1 MKSVLLCLFF
11 YLYTGTTSAQT
22 IPKKK
27 LDSFITAL
35 SSKGLVKG
43 SLVIS
48 QNGRIQYQK
57 NAGQATLYRI
67 GSVTKLFTAVL
78 IFQLLEENKLSL
90 DEPLSRYFPDLPN
103 AASITIKDM
112 LYHRSGLH
120 DYTIDTDF
128 TSWMDKPQTPED
140 LLKRIKEK
148 GSDFKPGERAAYS
161 NSNFLLLGYIIEKL
175 NNTSYAT
182 FLKNNITSPLKMTQ
196 TWFGSEAATKSPQSQ
211 SFKYTNGNWIPEKST
226 DLSIHGGAGSIV
238 SSSADLV
245 VFMDALFANKLIS
258 KVSLAKMQTI
268 IEEYG
273 MGIFTN
279 KYGSKKSYGHNGR
292 IEEFYSALWY
302 FPEIKMTLAYCTNG
316 IHYPRTDLI
325 EGVLKICF
333 NEPFSI
339 PFSGNHSLST
349 KELASYTGNYSNEQL
364 SVNSI
369 LKGNKLTI
377 ETKGVTFELEPIGP
391 NYFMHSSSGY
401 YFEFFPQQSALQIK
415 ETDNIYYLKRKPE

>member
-1 MKSVLLCLFF
+1 MKSILLTVFVCLVVN
-11 YLYTGTTSAQT
+11 TTKAQSINT
-22 IPKKK
+22 KK
-27 LDSFITAL
+27 LDSFLTAL
-35 SSKGLVKG
+35 TSRGLAKG
-43 SLVIS
+43 SLTIS
-48 QNGRIQYQK
+48 QNGKTYYQK
-57 NAGQATLYRI
+57 ELEPGTNYRI

-78 IFQLLEENKLSL
+78 IFQLIEQGKLAL
-90 DEPLSRYFPDLPN
+90 DQPLSRYFPELPN
-103 AASITIKDM
+103 ASSITIKDM

-128 TSWMDKPQTPED
+128 TTWMDKPQTPDD
-140 LLKRIKEK
+140 LLNRIKEK
-148 GSDFKPGERAAYS
+148 GSDFQPGERAAYS

-175 NNTSYAT
+175 SNTSYAT
-182 FLKNNITSPLKMTQ
+182 VLKNNITSPLKMTHS
-196 TWFGSEAATKSPQSQ
+196 WFESEATNKSPQSP

-238 SSSADLV
+238 SGTADLV
-245 VFMDALFANKLIS
+245 VFMDALFAHRLIS
-258 KVSLAKMQTI
+258 KASLAKMQTI
-268 IEEYG
+268 IEDYG

-302 FPEIKMTLAYCTNG
+302 FPESKMTLAYCTNG

-325 EGVLKICF
+325 EGILKICF

-339 PFSGNHSLST
+339 PFNNNHSLST

-369 LKGNKLTI
+369 LKENKLTI
-377 ETKGVTFELEPIGP
+377 ETKAVFFELEPIGP
-391 NYFMHSSSGY
+391 NYFMHPTSGY
-401 YFEFFPQQSALQIK
+401 YFEFFPQKSALQIK

>member
-1 MKSVLLCLFF
+1 MKSILITVFVCLLVN
-11 YLYTGTTSAQT
+11 TAKAQSINT
-22 IPKKK
+22 KK
-27 LDSFITAL
+27 LDSFLTAL
-35 SSKGLVKG
+35 TSRGLAKG
-43 SLVIS
+43 SLTIS
-48 QNGRIQYQK
+48 QNGKICYQK
-57 NAGQATLYRI
+57 ELEPGNHYRI

-78 IFQLLEENKLSL
+78 IFQLIEQGKLAL
-90 DEPLSRYFPDLPN
+90 DQPLSRYYPELPN

-128 TSWMDKPQTPED
+128 TTWMDKPQTPDD

-148 GSDFKPGERAAYS
+148 GSDFQPGERAAYS
-161 NSNFLLLGYIIEKL
+161 NSNFLVLGYIIEKL
-175 NNTSYAT
+175 SNTNYAT
-182 FLKNNITSPLKMTQ
+182 VLKNNITSPLKMTN
-196 TWFGSEAATKSPQSQ
+196 TWFGSEATLKSPQSS
-211 SFKYTNGNWIPEKST
+211 SFKYTNGTWIPEKST

-238 SSSADLV
+238 SSTADLV
-245 VFMDALFANKLIS
+245 VFMDALFANRLIS
-258 KVSLAKMQTI
+258 KASLAKMQTI
-268 IEEYG
+268 IEAYG

-302 FPEIKMTLAYCTNG
+302 FPESKITLAYCTNC

-325 EGVLKICF
+325 EGILKICF

-339 PFSGNHSLST
+339 PFTSNQLLTT

-369 LKGNKLTI
+369 LKENKLTI
-377 ETKGVTFELEPIGP
+377 ETKGVFFELEPIGP
-391 NYFMHSSSGY
+391 NYFMHPTSGY
-401 YFEFFPQQSALQIK
+401 YFEFFPQKAELQIK
-415 ETDNIYYLKRKPE
+415 ETDNIYFLKRKPE